1 MSRLAQNLNRLAPAR
16 RLDEYVIRVEG
27 RKRKD
32 ANARVGERRGQ
43 RRENA
48 GQREIQWPDDL
59 ERAPIALAFDSVRHI
74 RLRAYNRK
82 FVARARD
89 GEKIAARPRGD
100 RRGRG
105 EAADGESIG

>member
-1 MSRLAQNLNRLAPAR
+1 MSRLPQNPNRVAPAL

-27 RKRKD
+27 RKRKHAD
-32 ANARVGERRGQ
+32 ARVSERRGQ

-100 RRGRG
+100 RCGRG

>member
-1 MSRLAQNLNRLAPAR
+1 MSRLPQNLNRLAPVLC
-16 RLDEYVIRVEG
+16 LDEYVIRVEG

-32 ANARVGERRGQ
+32 ADARVGERRGQ

-48 GQREIQWPDDL
+48 GQREIQLPDHL
-59 ERAPIALAFDSVRHI
+59 QSAPIALAFDSVRHI
-74 RLRAYNRK
+74 RLGAYNRK
-82 FVARARD
+82 FVMRVRD
-89 GEKIAARPRGD
+89 GEKITARPRGD